1 MMLKRLVVMR
11 RGQHELIRVLGGV
24 LLALTLH
31 GTVALTQPLSL
42 RTVAFPIDEAG
53 SDPQLLAT
61 RAAVLGAVF
70 ARDGRMLRH
79 LGATAPRT
87 LNLIDLA
94 IAQMHASDGYLL
106 NAIESLAY
114 GGMFTDPTHARFCGP
129 YWGTHQSVYDRD
141 GFALDYATWGDGMPW
156 VIVVPGTVIRR
167 EPSTSSTVVYRP
179 QLEFVG
185 IDNAGTGEGR
195 GFYPVQLGKIR
206 GFIQASAV
214 RESRGNHGHVCFDRN
229 EDGWHL
235 SSIVLE
241 DVSY

>member
-1 MMLKRLVVMR
+1 
-11 RGQHELIRVLGGV
+11 
-24 LLALTLH
+24 
-31 GTVALTQPLSL
+31 
-42 RTVAFPIDEAG
+42 
-53 SDPQLLAT
+53 
-61 RAAVLGAVF
+61 
-70 ARDGRMLRH
+70 
-79 LGATAPRT
+79 
-87 LNLIDLA
+87 
-94 IAQMHASDGYLL
+94 
-106 NAIESLAY
+106 
-114 GGMFTDPTHARFCGP
+114 
-129 YWGTHQSVYDRD
+129 
-141 GFALDYATWGDGMPW
+141 MPW

-185 IDNAGTGEGR
+185 IDNAGTGEGG